1 MMLVVGASGTLAFTH
16 ALEIC
21 MFICEVLCCRRL
33 QGSTENCGEHEVAF
47 TGVSRPQKAH

>member
-21 MFICEVLCCRRL
+21 MFICEVFVLSTSPGLHREL
-33 QGSTENCGEHEVAF
+33 QGA
-47 TGVSRPQKAH
+47 